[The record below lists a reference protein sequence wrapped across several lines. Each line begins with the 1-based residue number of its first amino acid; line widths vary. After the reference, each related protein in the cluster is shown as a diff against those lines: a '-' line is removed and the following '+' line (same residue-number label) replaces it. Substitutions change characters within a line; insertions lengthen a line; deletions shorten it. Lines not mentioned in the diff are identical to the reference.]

1 MDKEKFFHINEYV
14 NNFERKKDIQSM
26 LIIESTIVKPI
37 ISFVIPTF
45 NRPDTL
51 TEAIESVLKQNSSVL
66 EYELII
72 LDNSGNHSSDNP
84 TLNVVKQYKEP
95 HLSYYQNSENLGF
108 EGNFNRGI
116 ELARGEW
123 IAFLHDDD
131 LVTDDYLEKI
141 KNLLDKYDKSKD
153 IGYIKTETIVFSD
166 QIDLENKKKDL
177 LNISGMSRIL
187 WGKLKRIRKID
198 SLILGY
204 LPTCIPSCGT
214 LMRKVAM
221 IDIGGFNPDYYPS
234 FDAYPGYQMIG
245 KYKVYQTYEPLG
257 YYRWSVNISLKKNT
271 ILGFLEANY
280 YFRQFLYKENLLFRF
295 YGKIFGEAY
304 YSKNVDDWKQKASQ
318 QGVDISDGDIARIHS
333 YKKCSFRKKIVTKIQ
348 IIFNKVNKLVS
359 VVCQ

>member
-1 MDKEKFFHINEYV
+1 MDKEKFFYINEYV
-14 NNFERKKDIQSM
+14 DNFERKKDIHSI
-26 LIIESTIVKPI
+26 LIIESHIVRPY

-51 TEAIESVLKQNSSVL
+51 TEAIESVLKQNSAVL

-72 LDNSGNHSSDNP
+72 LDNSGNHSPDNP
-84 TLNVVKQYKEP
+84 TLNVVKKYKDP

-108 EGNFNRGI
+108 EGNFNRGV

-123 IAFLHDDD
+123 VAFLHDDD
-131 LVTDDYLEKI
+131 LITDDYLEKI
-141 KNLLDKYDKSKD
+141 KKLLNKYDKNKD

-166 QIDLENKKKDL
+166 LQDLKNKNKES
-177 LNISGMSRIL
+177 LNISRMSRIL
-187 WGKLKRIRKID
+187 WGKLKRIRKIN

-204 LPTCIPSCGT
+204 SPTCIPSCGT
-214 LMRKVAM
+214 LVRKLAM
-221 IDIGGFNPDYYPS
+221 IDVGGFNPDYYPS

-257 YYRWSVNISLKKNT
+257 YYRWSINVSLKKDT

-280 YFRQFLYKENLLFRF
+280 YFRQFLYKENLFFHF
-295 YGKIFGEAY
+295 YGKVLGEAY
-304 YSKNVDDWKQKASQ
+304 YSKNVDEWKQKASQ
-318 QGVDISDGDIARIHS
+318 QGVEISEYEISSIHP
-333 YKKCSFRKKIVTKIQ
+333 YKKCSFRKKIITKVQ
-348 IIFNKVNKLVS
+348 MFFNKVTKLVS